1 MAARRFP
8 ACPAP
13 RREGPRRRRPWLAR
27 ARRTAPP
34 ARPPARQLGSRWG
47 GTALLC
53 GAGRETEIRAVSAA
67 GVVVCPSARPLALPS
82 VKPAGRSAKVAPFA
96 MAAPLPAK
104 FQFAIDRGGTFTD
117 VFARCP
123 DGKIRVMKL
132 LSEDPA
138 NYRDAP
144 TEGIRRILQEEC
156 GVPFPK
162 DQPLKTTC
170 IEWIRMGTT
179 VATNALLE
187 RKGERFA
194 LLITKGFRDLLYIG
208 NQARPSIFDLTD
220 PALKPALPTGLLPS
234 LPQEV
239 RMPEVLYEAVVE
251 VDERLVVHR
260 DGCPLFDSGQC
271 VTGVTGESLVVKQP
285 VNLLALRAEL
295 EALLARGI
303 RGLAVVLLHSYLWPG
318 HEQQVGALARE
329 LGFQQIS
336 LSSEVMPMVRVVP
349 RGYTAC
355 IDAYLTPCILR
366 YLQSFRDGFAS
377 QLQGVPVA
385 FMRSDGGLTPMETFS
400 GSRAILS
407 GPAGGV
413 VGYAV
418 TSYHRAEGR
427 PVIGFDMGGTSTD
440 VSRYAGEYE
449 HVFEAT
455 TAGISIQVPQLDINT
470 VAAGGGSRLFF
481 RSGLF
486 VVGPES
492 AGAFPG
498 PACYRKG
505 GPLTVTDANLCL
517 GRLLPSHFPHIFG
530 PDEKQPLSHK
540 ASLQAFQ
547 ALTDEVKASGE
558 ARPDLSVEEV
568 AMGFI
573 LVANEAMCRP
583 IRALTQAR
591 GHDTSRHILACFGG
605 AGGQHASAIA
615 RALGMST
622 VFIHKH
628 SGVLSAYGMALAD
641 IVHEAQEPCSLVYEP
656 ASFAQLDLRMAAL
669 EKTCVHALEA
679 QGFARSQITTEAFLH
694 LRYQRTD
701 CALMCSAKG
710 YPAQAGTCS
719 HGDFGAAFANRYQ
732 QEFGFTIPKRAILVD
747 DVRVRGTACSGMGQE
762 EPQPVC
768 EEPPNLEMMTRCYFE
783 GGYQDT
789 PVYLLENLF
798 HGHSI
803 PGPSI
808 LMDKNSTILVEPGCT
823 ASVTA
828 LGDICIAVGSGAFCP
843 IGPELDPVQLSIF
856 SHRFMSIAEQMGR
869 VLQRTAIS
877 TNIKERLDFSC
888 ALFGPDGGL
897 VSNAPHIPVHL
908 GAMQETVQFQIQHL
922 GPDLRKG
929 DVILSNHPCAGGSH
943 LPDLTVITPVFWEKE
958 PKAIFFVASRGH
970 HADIGGITPGSMP
983 PHSHSLQ
990 EEGAIFISF
999 KLVKEGIFQE
1009 EAITTALLAPGQWP
1023 GSSGTR
1029 NLHDNLSDLRAQVA
1043 ANQRGIQ
1050 LVNELIGQYGLGV
1063 VQAYMGHIQANAE
1076 VAVQT
1081 MLRKFATRHGHVDR
1095 PLQVEA
1101 KDFMDDGTPICL
1113 RVTVDPQEST
1123 AVFDFTGTGQEV
1135 YGNWNA
1141 PRAITLSALIYC
1153 LRCMVGEDI
1162 PLNQGC
1168 LSPVR
1173 IVVPES
1179 SILHPS
1185 LDAGVVGG
1193 NVLTSQ
1199 RVVDVI
1205 FRAFEVCAAS
1215 QGCMNNVTFGNEH
1228 IGYYE
1233 TVAGGAG
1240 AGPHWHGRSGV
1251 HSHMTNTRITDPE
1264 ILEKRPLPFPPV
1276 DHPTRSSYPKDVF
1289 CLQSPG
1295 GGGFGRHPQR
1305 LAKGSEETRH
1315 RAQLLRERGSFYYY
1329 SRSQEMID
1337 GP

>member
-1 MAARRFP
+1 MATP
-8 ACPAP
+8 QPD
-13 RREGPRRRRPWLAR
+13 
-27 ARRTAPP
+27 
-34 ARPPARQLGSRWG
+34 
-47 GTALLC
+47 
-53 GAGRETEIRAVSAA
+53 
-67 GVVVCPSARPLALPS
+67 
-82 VKPAGRSAKVAPFA
+82 
-96 MAAPLPAK
+96 K

-123 DGKIRVMKL
+123 RGKVRVMKL
-132 LSEDPA
+132 LSEDPG

-144 TEGIRRILQEEC
+144 TEGIRRILEEEC

-162 DQPLKTTC
+162 DQPLDTRR

-208 NQARPSIFDLTD
+208 NQARPSIFDL
-220 PALKPALPTGLLPS
+220 
-234 LPQEV
+234 EV

-251 VDERLVVHR
+251 VDERLVLHQ
-260 DGCPLFDSGQC
+260 DGCQVFDSGQR
-271 VTGVTGESLVVKQP
+271 VTGLTGEAVVVKQP
-285 VNLLALRAEL
+285 VNLVALRVEL
-295 EALLARGI
+295 EALVARGI
-303 RGLAVVLLHSYLWPG
+303 RSLAVVLLHSYLWPS

-329 LGFQQIS
+329 LGFRQVS
-336 LSSEVMPMVRVVP
+336 LSSEVMPMVRLVP

-355 IDAYLTPCILR
+355 VDAYLTPCILR
-366 YLQSFRDGFAS
+366 YLHSFRDGFAS

-385 FMRSDGGLTPMETFS
+385 FMRSDGGLTPMEAFS

-418 TSYHRAEGR
+418 TSYSRTEGH

-449 HVFEAT
+449 HVFEAI

-492 AGAFPG
+492 AGAHPG

-530 PDEKQPLSHK
+530 PNENQPLSHP
-540 ASLQAFQ
+540 ASLQAFR
-547 ALTDEVKASGE
+547 ALAAELRTSGE
-558 ARPDLSVEEV
+558 AWPDLSVEEV

-573 LVANEAMCRP
+573 QVANEAMCRP
-583 IRALTQAR
+583 IRALTQVSAAHRPHLCSGAVPPYGQAR
-591 GHDTSRHILACFGG
+591 GHDTSRHVLACFGG
-605 AGGQHASAIA
+605 AGGQHACAIA
-615 RALGMST
+615 RALGMKK

-628 SGVLSAYGMALAD
+628 SGVLSAYGLALAD
-641 IVHEAQEPCSLVYEP
+641 IVHEAQEPCSLVYGP

-669 EKTCVHALEA
+669 EETCLHALEA

-694 LRYQRTD
+694 LRYERTD

-710 YPAQAGTCS
+710 HPAHTDSCS
-719 HGDFGAAFANRYQ
+719 RGDFGAAFASRYR
-732 QEFGFTIPKRAILVD
+732 QEFGFTIPNRAILVD
-747 DVRVRGTACSGMGQE
+747 DVRVRGTASSRMGQE
-762 EPQPVC
+762 EPQPIC
-768 EEPPNLEMMTRCYFE
+768 KEPPAQEMVTRCYFE

-798 HGHSI
+798 HGHSV

-808 LMDKNSTILVEPGCT
+808 LVDKNSTILVEPGCT
-823 ASVTA
+823 ASVTD
-828 LGDICIAVGSGAFCP
+828 LGDICIAVGSGTFCP
-843 IGPELDPVQLSIF
+843 IGPEVDPVQLSIF

-908 GAMQETVQFQIQHL
+908 GAMQETVQFQIHHL
-922 GPDLRKG
+922 GPDLHEG

-943 LPDLTVITPVFWEKE
+943 LPDLTVITPVFWEKGAR
-958 PKAIFFVASRGH
+958 PIFFVASRGH

-999 KLVKEGIFQE
+999 KLVQEGVFQE
-1009 EAITTALLAPGQWP
+1009 EAVTAALLAPGQLP

-1029 NLHDNLSDLRAQVA
+1029 NLHDNLADLRAQVA

-1063 VQAYMGHIQANAE
+1063 VQAYMGHIQ
-1076 VAVQT
+1076 
-1081 MLRKFATRHGHVDR
+1081 
-1095 PLQVEA
+1095 
-1101 KDFMDDGTPICL
+1101 GTAL
-1113 RVTVDPQEST
+1113 
-1123 AVFDFTGTGQEV
+1123 FDFTGTGQEV

-1168 LSPVR
+1168 LSPVQ

-1179 SILHPS
+1179 SVLHPS

-1264 ILEKRPLPFPPV
+1264 ILEKRYPV
-1276 DHPTRSSYPKDVF
+1276 VLQTFQLAPNTGGAGLFRGGDGVRRELQFREEMVLSVLSERRAFQPYGLQGGDPGSPGLNLLIQHKGRTMNLGAKMSVKVRPGDVF
-1289 CLQSPG
+1289 RLQTPG
-1295 GGGFGRHPQR
+1295 GGGFGQRPQPPP
-1305 LAKGSEETRH
+1305 LAKGSEETRL
-1315 RAQLLRERGSFYYY
+1315 RAQLFRERGSFYYY
-1329 SRSQEMID
+1329 SRSQEIID